1 MRIHRKERL
10 ASLIREEL
18 ALMLAREMELPG
30 VFPTVT
36 EVIIDDD
43 HAHANVRISF
53 FPSEKAEQSLK
64 LVQKQL
70 PRFEHM
76 LWKKLGVRPMPHLS
90 AHLDRGPENAA
101 QVEKALLDNDI
112 ESGK

>member
-1 MRIHRKERL
+1 MRIHRKERI

-18 ALMLAREMELPG
+18 ALMLAREMELPE
-30 VFPTVT
+30 VLPTIT

-64 LVQKQL
+64 VVQKEL

-76 LWKKLGVRPMPHLS
+76 LWKKLGIRPMPHLS
-90 AHLDRGPENAA
+90 VMIDRGPENAA
-101 QVEKALLDNDI
+101 RVEKALLEDNNK
-112 ESGK
+112 ER

>member
-18 ALMLAREMELPG
+18 ALILAREIELPG
-30 VFPTVT
+30 VFPTIT

-43 HAHANVRISF
+43 HAYANVRISF

-64 LVQKQL
+64 LIQKEL
-70 PRFEHM
+70 SRFEHM

-90 AHLDRGPENAA
+90 AFIDRGPENAA
-101 QVEKALLDNDI
+101 RVEKALLEDNNK
-112 ESGK
+112 E